1 MMGAGTPEFVILG
14 AGAMGSIFGAH
25 LARAGHS
32 VVMLVR
38 EGRARQIN
46 ADGVRLSGLDNLSIR
61 VPATSDA
68 TQLSRAGVLI
78 VAMKTLGTAAALAPL
93 RHVQF
98 DAVISLQNGAFK
110 NDRLIDAFGRDGV
123 LGALTDSSGEL
134 RPDGS
139 VLFTRNVLTV
149 IGELDGG
156 MSRRAE
162 SIAGMIDAAGIRT
175 CAVPDITTREW
186 SKFCGWAG
194 YMTMA
199 VATRAPSWKF
209 VADPDGALLIARVVR
224 EVGALAAA
232 RGIALSDESI
242 LPIASMCRGSEAE
255 AAAAVMHRNKDMQA
269 TAPLHRISSLQDF
282 DAGRELEL
290 EETIAVALQQG
301 RDHAIPMPALD
312 SLYHLCRNVARNRGK
327 PDAPG

>member
-1 MMGAGTPEFVILG
+1 MSGSSVESPEFVILG
-14 AGAMGSIFGAH
+14 AGAMGSIFGAL

-38 EGRARQIN
+38 EGRARQIQ
-46 ADGVRLSGLDNLSIR
+46 AEGLRLTGLEDFSIR
-61 VPATSDA
+61 LTAISDPA
-68 TQLSRAGVLI
+68 QLRRAGALI

-98 DAVISLQNGAFK
+98 DAALSLQNGAFK
-110 NDRLIDAFGRDGV
+110 DDRLVEAFGRQCV

-149 IGELDGG
+149 LGELDGT
-156 MSRRAE
+156 MTPRAE
-162 SIAGMIDAAGIRT
+162 SIATRLNSAGIHTR
-175 CAVPDITTREW
+175 AVADIVTREW

-199 VATRAPSWKF
+199 VATRAFSWKF
-209 VADPDGALLIARVVR
+209 VTDPDGALLIARVVR
-224 EVGALAAA
+224 EVGALARA
-232 RGIALSDESI
+232 RGIALSDDSI
-242 LPIASMCRGSEAE
+242 LPMLSMCRGSEQE
-255 AAAAVMHRNKDMQA
+255 AAAAVIHKNRDMQA

-282 DAGRELEL
+282 EAGRDLEL
-290 EETIAVALQQG
+290 EETIAVALQQA
-301 RDHAIPMPALD
+301 RELNVPMPVLD
-312 SLYHLCRNVARNRGK
+312 CLYHLCRSVERFRRI
-327 PDAPG
+327 